1 MWCCYFKDGE
11 LIVSSLRRTQK
22 GSQSAAAQ
30 KLNFRN
36 WKNAKDNGIRC
47 YEVAITKLALN

>member
-11 LIVSSLRRTQK
+11 LIVSSLRGTQK
-22 GSQSAAAQ
+22 GSQLAAVK
-30 KLNFRN
+30 KLGFQS

-47 YEVAITKLALN
+47 YEVEVKKL